1 LNGSHILQL
10 IDELDK
16 NRISY
21 QMQQE
26 TETLGFTLNQSF
38 FVIVDNRYGEVAL
51 GYEFGSPLMTIIGY
65 PKTGR
70 NKKTKCF

>member
-1 LNGSHILQL
+1 
-10 IDELDK
+10 
-16 NRISY
+16 
-21 QMQQE
+21 MQQE

-51 GYEFGSPLMTIIGY
+51 GYEFGSPLMTIVGY

-70 NKKTKCF
+70 NKKNKCF